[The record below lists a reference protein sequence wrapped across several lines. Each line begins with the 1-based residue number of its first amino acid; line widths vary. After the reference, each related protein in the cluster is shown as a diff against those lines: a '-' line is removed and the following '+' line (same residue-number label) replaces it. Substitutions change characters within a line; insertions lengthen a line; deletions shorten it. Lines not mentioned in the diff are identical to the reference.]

1 MARVKRNP
9 MRGGNKFKLGV
20 FGANADGC
28 LSITRHPDRWMADWD
43 DVLAAAQM
51 SDRAGLDFF
60 LPLARWKGFG
70 GETNARHISYE
81 TFTFAAALSGLTEQI
96 ALFATVHTLIV
107 PPVYAAKA
115 LVTLDHASH
124 GRAGL
129 NMVCGWNQPEFDMF
143 GLTKPNQ
150 VYDQG
155 REWFEILRRTLAG
168 DAAFDFKGEFFDLKG
183 VEGAPGPVQQPH
195 PVTLS
200 AAFSP
205 PGRDFAAGSCD
216 CIFTTFTTYDDAKVT
231 IADFQSRVDKAGRQA
246 GIFAPVHVVCRPTEQ
261 EARDYYQDYA
271 VTRTDDAAV
280 DQHMAMKKNMS
291 GSHDPAAYDL
301 YRKRFAGGAGSYPLI
316 GTPEQIAEEM
326 IGLNNLGFGGLAMSF
341 VNPKY
346 ELPWF
351 LDRLLPLLEKAGL
364 RI

>member
-1 MARVKRNP
+1 MSHIKQNP
-9 MRGGNKFKLGV
+9 MRSDSKFKLGV

-28 LSITRHPDRWMADWD
+28 LSITKHPDRWMADWD
-43 DVLAAAQM
+43 DVVISAQM
-51 SDRAGLDFF
+51 ADRGGLDFF

-81 TFTFAAALSGLTEQI
+81 TFTFAAALSGLTERI
-96 ALFATVHTLIV
+96 ALFSTVHTLIV

-115 LVTLDHASH
+115 LATVDQASH

-143 GLTKPNQ
+143 GLTKPDQ

-155 REWFEILRRTLAG
+155 REWFDILSRTLAG
-168 DAAFDFKGEFFDLKG
+168 GEPFDYKGTYFDLKG
-183 VEGAPGPVQQPH
+183 VEGAPSTVQQPH

-205 PGRDFAAGSCD
+205 PGRDFAAAFCD
-216 CIFTTFTTYDDAKVT
+216 CIFTTFNNHDEARKT
-231 IADFQSRVDKAGRQA
+231 IADFRSRVEKAGRSA
-246 GIFAPVHVVCRPTEQ
+246 GLYAPVHVVCRPSQ
-261 EARDYYQDYA
+261 AEAEDYYEDYA
-271 VTRTDDAAV
+271 VTRSDALAV
-280 DQHMAMKKNMS
+280 DQHMAMKKQMS
-291 GSHDPAAYDL
+291 GSHDPVTYDR

-316 GTPEQIAEEM
+316 GTPKQIAEEM
-326 IGLNNLGFGGLAMSF
+326 VHLHDLGFGGLAMSF

-346 ELPWF
+346 ELPYF
-351 LDRLLPLLEKAGL
+351 LDNVMPMLKKL
-364 RI
+364 